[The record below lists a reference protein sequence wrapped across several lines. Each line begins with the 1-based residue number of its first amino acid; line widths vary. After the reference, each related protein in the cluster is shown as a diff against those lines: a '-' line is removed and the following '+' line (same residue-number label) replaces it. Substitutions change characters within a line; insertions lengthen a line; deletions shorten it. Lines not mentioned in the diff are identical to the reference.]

1 MRLSLSWIIIVLL
14 LIYMVYFF
22 RYGCKIYEQFN
33 STIEGFT
40 QLTSD
45 ISITT
50 CPPSESNES
59 IPMRSSVPAG
69 STRTYCFDETI
80 QKCSL
85 SVSRDSSDSCT
96 QYYVALLQSKANTR
110 CPISMPNYFQDIRYS
125 NNVDNSIRG
134 CTSGARTADGKA
146 PASTT
151 ASKCKIYTSQK
162 DDLEQLDSCTNIKRL
177 ESAQCFSSSV
187 PGLSTALKANN
198 FGSPYIECTF
208 SQIESVKTGSK
219 TTDTNAAADA
229 AQKARRKEIAAENA
243 KYDTARKMIATLAA
257 QGSVIN
263 VMTNSLNIATP
274 VRYIWLYAGVDGN
287 YINLSQI
294 LVIDDKGQNVTGN
307 AQIYSST
314 PQYNTNVKTAVDGN
328 LSPRAYPSIYHSG
341 NGRNDYY
348 MLIFFT
354 PVNVSSITL
363 YNRTDCCSDRLSK
376 CTLNISDSSA
386 TVRQTLTADLIQT
399 YSFVPPLLQDTDAD
413 VQANLVTEDIF
424 SPESVTHVCT
434 EQNSYTSWIDSIKQ
448 LYPEKYE
455 RSKHNLDT
463 SETWS
468 DDKKNSFCK
477 ILEQTK
483 IKKTMTSTQL
493 KAATIL

>member
-1 MRLSLSWIIIVLL
+1 M
-14 LIYMVYFF
+14 
-22 RYGCKIYEQFN
+22 
-33 STIEGFT
+33 
-40 QLTSD
+40 TSD
-45 ISITT
+45 ISLTT
-50 CPPSESNES
+50 CPPSESDES
-59 IPMRSSVPAG
+59 IPMTSKVSGNDSS
-69 STRTYCFDETI
+69 SFCYDETI
-80 QKCSL
+80 KKCSL
-85 SVSRDSSDSCT
+85 SDSRDSSTSCT
-96 QYYVALLQSKANTR
+96 NYYLALLQTKANTR
-110 CPISMPNYFQDIRYS
+110 CPNSMPNYFQDINYA

-151 ASKCKIYTSQK
+151 DSKCKIYTSQK

-187 PGLSTALKANN
+187 PGVTTALKANS
-198 FGSPYIECTF
+198 FGSPYVECTF

-219 TTDTNAAADA
+219 TTDVNAAADA
-229 AQKARRKEIAAENA
+229 AQKARRREIAAENA
-243 KYDTARKMIATLAA
+243 KYENARNMVAKLAS

-263 VMTNSLNIATP
+263 VMTNILNITTP

-307 AQIYSST
+307 ARISSST
-314 PQYNTNVKTAVDGN
+314 PQYDTNVKTAVDGN

-341 NGRNDYY
+341 NGSYDYY
-348 MLIFFT
+348 QLSFFT

-376 CTLNISDSSA
+376 CTLNIAGSSG
-386 TVRQTLTADLIQT
+386 TVTQTLTADLIQT

-413 VQANLVTEDIF
+413 VQANVVTEDIF

-448 LYPEKYE
+448 LYPDKYE
-455 RSKHNLDT
+455 RSKYNLDA

-483 IKKTMTSTQL
+483 IRKTMTDTQL
-493 KAATIL
+493 KAVSVL